1 MLPAF
6 EWKGDR
12 LLLIDQRL
20 IPWEEKYLELK
31 TLEDVAV
38 SIEKMMVRG
47 APAIGCVAAYGVVL
61 ALKEGKSLDEAIS
74 RLSRTRPTAVNL
86 FWALERMKRV
96 GDDPEKAEREA
107 RLIEKEDYE
116 ANLRMGELG
125 SELIPQG
132 VNVLTH
138 CNAGALATSGYGT
151 AVGVIRRA
159 WEKGRV
165 KNVFVDETRPYLQG
179 ARLTS
184 WEFLKL
190 GVPTILI
197 TDNMAG
203 HFISRGE
210 IGAIVVGAD
219 RIAGNGDVANK
230 IGTYTLSVL
239 AKEHGVPFYVAA
251 PTSTLDLSLSS
262 GDEIPIEERSKE
274 EVLYINGRNIAP
286 EEVDVRHPAFDVT
299 PASNVTAI
307 ITERGIAYP
316 PYKESLKKIME
327 GK

>member
-86 FWALERMKRV
+86 FWALERMKRA
-96 GDDPEKAEREA
+96 GDDPERAEREA